1 MATAQLTELLKV
13 DDLSN
18 DPFIIYHARS
28 SETPNM
34 VFISAAEKVLNEDA
48 EPEDLVDDWDLAFTN
63 LPEEWDSP
71 QRFKRLWRL
80 ISDDPAT
87 AYEAKWES
95 AMVHTLDKIL
105 DYLIRMPDADPEWVR
120 DLAQETFNKGLR

>member
-1 MATAQLTELLKV
+1 MASLTELLKV

-28 SETPNM
+28 PETPNM
-34 VFISAAEKVLNEDA
+34 VFISAAEKVLDEDV

-80 ISDDPAT
+80 ISDDPST

-95 AMVHTLDKIL
+95 AMVNTLDKIL
-105 DYLIRMPDADPEWVR
+105 DYLIQVPDADPEWVR